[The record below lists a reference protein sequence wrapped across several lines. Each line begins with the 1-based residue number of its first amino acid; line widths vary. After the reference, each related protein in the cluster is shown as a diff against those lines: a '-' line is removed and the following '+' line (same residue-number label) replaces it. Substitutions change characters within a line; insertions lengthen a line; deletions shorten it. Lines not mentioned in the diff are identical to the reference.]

1 MILFGENVL
10 LWRLC
15 RSLSQE
21 QLARLANI
29 PRPNLSDIEKG
40 KRDVTLSTIRSL
52 ADALGVRPGTLVD
65 GIPPEDQK
73 RAHDLPREFME
84 KVAEAVARGNPPR
97 GREELQLYRLLHD
110 ILVNSLRCTYKQQKL
125 PAPPT
130 RKSATAWLRLR
141 SLYSDE
147 TIRSLIARTR
157 EHAGRI

>member
-1 MILFGENVL
+1 MITFGENVL
-10 LWRLC
+10 LWRLY

-21 QLARLANI
+21 RLAGLSNI

-65 GIPPEDQK
+65 GVPPEHK
-73 RAHDLPREFME
+73 KHARDLPRDFME
-84 KVAEAVARGNPPR
+84 KVADAVARGNPPR
-97 GREELQLYRLLHD
+97 GREELQLFRLLHD
-110 ILVNSLRCTYKQQKL
+110 ILANSLKCTGKQQEP

-141 SLYSDE
+141 SLYPNE
-147 TIRSLIARTR
+147 TIKSLISRTR